1 MGGDPAISVSGCI
14 SSQSPGGVTPDQY
27 VPGSTR
33 HLSHLNN
40 LMTRLLSSDCPVE
53 ENDKVWP
60 DFWVIM

>member
-33 HLSHLNN
+33 DLPH
-40 LMTRLLSSDCPVE
+40 LLSSDCPVE